1 MKINIIKILGVIV
14 LFNSCNDLH
23 HLKEENIFSSKKR
36 IIQKFYLNSKNQK
49 DSIELLFRE
58 NGKLSKKIFWDNG
71 LIVNFNYKGKY
82 LSSEISKNGLLY
94 GYDINGILISK
105 SSIDVN
111 GNYLGTKIIYNDSII
126 SGIKNFKRGSKEGI
140 FISFNVSERPIS
152 IHYIKKDYPI
162 FSLSF
167 FENGSVK
174 SIRSYNR
181 EGSLGINFKYHKN
194 RILKSKS
201 ELFSGKTDGFFYE
214 YDDKGNLLSKRFFIK
229 GKLLR

>member
-1 MKINIIKILGVIV
+1 
-14 LFNSCNDLH
+14 
-23 HLKEENIFSSKKR
+23 
-36 IIQKFYLNSKNQK
+36 
-49 DSIELLFRE
+49 
-58 NGKLSKKIFWDNG
+58 
-71 LIVNFNYKGKY
+71 
-82 LSSEISKNGLLY
+82 
-94 GYDINGILISK
+94 
-105 SSIDVN
+105 
-111 GNYLGTKIIYNDSII
+111 
-126 SGIKNFKRGSKEGI
+126 
-140 FISFNVSERPIS
+140 VSERPIS

-181 EGSLGINFKYHKN
+181 EGSLGINFNYYKN
-194 RILKSKS
+194 GILKSKS